1 MAIDLKKYLPGGDVL
16 KPDDLKGQTVTTTIQ
31 QLSERKWDD
40 GNMSLYAHIQGKDGE
55 RRVKVNGAACEAMQV
70 TYGAVVEQ
78 WVGKRVKLEAA
89 GAGQWRH
96 ISVRPA

>member
-1 MAIDLKKYLPGGDVL
+1 MAIDLKKYLTRRRRAQARRPEG
-16 KPDDLKGQTVTTTIQ
+16 PDRHDDDP

-55 RRVKVNGAACEAMQV
+55 RRVKVNGASCEALQA
-70 TYGAVVEQ
+70 THGAVVEQ

>member
-40 GNMSLYAHIQGKDGE
+40 GNMSLYAHIKGKDGE
-55 RRVKVNGAACEAMQV
+55 RRVKVNGASCEALQK

-78 WVGKRVKLEAA
+78 WVGKRVTLTEA

-96 ISVRPA
+96 ITVKPA

>member
-1 MAIDLKKYLPGGDVL
+1 MAIDLKKYLPGGDVI

-40 GNMSLYAHIQGKDGE
+40 GGMSLYAHIQGRDGE
-55 RRVKVNGAACEAMQV
+55 RRVKVNGPSCEVLQAR
-70 TYGAVVEQ
+70 YGAVVEQ
-78 WVGKRVKLEAA
+78 WVGKRVTLSAE

-96 ISVRPA
+96 VAVKPA